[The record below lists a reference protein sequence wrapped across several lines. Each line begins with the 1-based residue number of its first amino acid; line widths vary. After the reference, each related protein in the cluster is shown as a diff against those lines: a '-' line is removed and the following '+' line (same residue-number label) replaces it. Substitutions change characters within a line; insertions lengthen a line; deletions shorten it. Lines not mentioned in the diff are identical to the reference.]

1 MVAGHAAMSKWTR
14 ESVTRLNE
22 MGTTLRA
29 RVNQVLVDAGEQAQL
44 VGDGSLFRLMLTR
57 EPVRDYRSSIR
68 GAQPMTR
75 MAELHA
81 RLMREGIIISRMGL
95 GCLSTPMGEEEIDAF
110 VEGVRRSIHR

>member
-1 MVAGHAAMSKWTR
+1 
-14 ESVTRLNE
+14 

-44 VGDGSLFRLMLTR
+44 AGDGSLFRLMLTR

-110 VEGVRRSIHR
+110 VEGVRRSMHR